1 MPSTVHANT
10 RSVVHQGSNDQHLVL
25 PDVCKT
31 PPSSIPVPYPN
42 LASSADA
49 TGGPK
54 TVAVEG
60 RMAMVKGATYT
71 RTTGDEA
78 GKDGGVLSGTHRA
91 EAEFALYSFDVKIEG
106 RNVCRVGDPMHH
118 NRRNATG

>member
-10 RSVVHQGSNDQHLVL
+10 RSVVHQGSNDRHLVF

-31 PPSSIPVPYPN
+31 PPNSIPVPYPN
-42 LASSADA
+42 LAQSADA
-49 TGGPK
+49 AGGPK

-60 RMAMVKGATYT
+60 CMAMVKDATIT

-78 GKDGGVLSGTHRA
+78 GKDGGVLSGTSRA

-106 RNVCRVGDPMHH
+106 RNVCRAGDPMHH